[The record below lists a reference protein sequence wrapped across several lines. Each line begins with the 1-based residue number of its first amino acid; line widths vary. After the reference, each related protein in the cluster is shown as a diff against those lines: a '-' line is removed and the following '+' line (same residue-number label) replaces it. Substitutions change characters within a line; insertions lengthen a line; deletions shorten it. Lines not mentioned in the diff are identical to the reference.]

1 MLVLV
6 KHLNII
12 SLEEAFIYQDLY
24 LIYKHLYIDI
34 TLREIQASPL
44 TTFRDYKLAAIYKEV
59 SFKGPLYSLTYK
71 YLRF

>member
-6 KHLNII
+6 KYLNII

-24 LIYKHLYIDI
+24 LIYKYLYINI
-34 TLREIQASPL
+34 TLREIRVSLL
-44 TTFRDYKLAAIYKEV
+44 TTFRDYKLAVICKEV